1 MSNPRK
7 IPYPKKVLAT
17 RLPNMFQSLVIF
29 LFTELIIRPIFP
41 LSYTLSVFRLSKVST
56 ITPKQLSIKRCFNV
70 IVLLCTAETVR
81 LQGLM
86 RTLAWT
92 NFKSI

>member
-1 MSNPRK
+1 MSSPRK

-56 ITPKQLSIKRCFNV
+56 ITPKRCFNV